1 MKNQTIPIKRK
12 PVSKGIIRRLSAVI
26 PRRKQRVAA
35 TAPALEAEAEE
46 NASRIS
52 RVLIILFLIHI
63 IAIGGIF
70 VQQRFFNNRSA
81 ATTDTSKTGTAEVVP
96 VVPAASPRTDPPR
109 TDLPRMA
116 ANEKPY
122 VVKTGDNYAR
132 IAAAEGVDE
141 INLRTLNKHVDIAP
155 GLILKIPPKRIVAV
169 DPPEV
174 TTLRDK
180 TPTDHDRGF
189 VPVETT
195 PITTTVSAPPKAHL
209 VHPAT
214 TRETPPA
221 TTAKPKSG
229 KTYVVQSGDSIW
241 RIANRCKIS
250 EDALMRANGIS
261 DARKMKTGMKL
272 VIPKG

>member
-1 MKNQTIPIKRK
+1 MGSGPGESVAWCGSGRLHSSAGRSTC
-12 PVSKGIIRRLSAVI
+12 SATRRACS
-26 PRRKQRVAA
+26 
-35 TAPALEAEAEE
+35 
-46 NASRIS
+46 ASR
-52 RVLIILFLIHI
+52 
-63 IAIGGIF
+63 A
-70 VQQRFFNNRSA
+70 RS
-81 ATTDTSKTGTAEVVP
+81 
-96 VVPAASPRTDPPR
+96 
-109 TDLPRMA
+109 
-116 ANEKPY
+116 
-122 VVKTGDNYAR
+122 
-132 IAAAEGVDE
+132 AAAEGVDE
-141 INLRTLNKHVDIAP
+141 LNLRTLNKHVDIAP